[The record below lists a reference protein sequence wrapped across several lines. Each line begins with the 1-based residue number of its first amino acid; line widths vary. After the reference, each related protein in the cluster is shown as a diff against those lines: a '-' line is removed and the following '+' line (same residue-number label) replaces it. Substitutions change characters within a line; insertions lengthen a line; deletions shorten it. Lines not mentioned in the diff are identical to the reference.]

1 MNTGHNNAAAIA
13 VDIAKGWRPNYY
25 LTNMAM
31 SYFQAPGM
39 NVAPSIFPILPVH
52 ASTGSYY
59 IFNKEEIAKDQVK
72 RKPKFGAVDPAVF
85 SHSDDTYK
93 CEVDQ
98 IIVGVDNITALDY
111 QRTGAPATID
121 PRRAKVKQV
130 SEQMNL
136 HLDMVF
142 ANKFFNADAWANVKT
157 GEATASTSKQFVHF
171 DDANADIVGQF
182 DEMKKEILLNGR
194 RMPNKLCLGYR
205 AYKAIKNHPQF
216 LERVTGSGSTPNPA
230 LVNEQV
236 IAAVLGLEEVKVLY
250 ATYNA
255 AEIGQKADMK
265 FVFDDNSALLTYA
278 PKEVDLEE
286 PSAGYIYT
294 WDMLGNGQWMATS
307 QYDGPGGSHSEFI
320 EGLMATDMKKTSDD
334 LATFLSG
341 CVSESEVLYMNYVAL
356 KPVNFGGK
364 QYKIGET
371 IPEGVVDERRS
382 LFLKKSGHIA
392 EVASVNGAYAEDLNV
407 NPNTL
412 SIPLL
417 QSKHE
422 LAVNAQQLLQFFATI
437 QKTMEE
443 AKIEIA
449 TMTEEDTPVLQLLH
463 EIDSRK
469 GIKAAVETRL
479 ADLSNDADINQESEA
494 VEETEEPAEQ
504 PEGGEENDV

>member
-72 RKPKFGAVDPAVF
+72 RKPKFGSVDPAVF

-205 AYKAIKNHPQF
+205 SYKAIKNHPQF

-236 IAAVLGLEEVKVLY
+236 IAAVLGLEEVKVL
-250 ATYNA
+250 
-255 AEIGQKADMK
+255 
-265 FVFDDNSALLTYA
+265 S
-278 PKEVDLEE
+278 
-286 PSAGYIYT
+286 
-294 WDMLGNGQWMATS
+294 W
-307 QYDGPGGSHSEFI
+307 SEW
-320 EGLMATDMKKTSDD
+320 G
-334 LATFLSG
+334 
-341 CVSESEVLYMNYVAL
+341 
-356 KPVNFGGK
+356 
-364 QYKIGET
+364 
-371 IPEGVVDERRS
+371 
-382 LFLKKSGHIA
+382 
-392 EVASVNGAYAEDLNV
+392 
-407 NPNTL
+407 
-412 SIPLL
+412 
-417 QSKHE
+417 
-422 LAVNAQQLLQFFATI
+422 
-437 QKTMEE
+437 
-443 AKIEIA
+443 
-449 TMTEEDTPVLQLLH
+449 
-463 EIDSRK
+463 
-469 GIKAAVETRL
+469 
-479 ADLSNDADINQESEA
+479 
-494 VEETEEPAEQ
+494 
-504 PEGGEENDV
+504 

>member
-31 SYFQAPGM
+31 SYFQTPGM
-39 NVAPSIFPILPVH
+39 NVAPSIFPILPVQ
-52 ASTGSYY
+52 ASTGNYY

-72 RKPKFGAVDPAVF
+72 RKPKFGAVQPAVF

-205 AYKAIKNHPQF
+205 AYKAIKNLRKSYRF
-216 LERVTGSGSTPNPA
+216 RVNTESST
-230 LVNEQV
+230 
-236 IAAVLGLEEVKVLY
+236 
-250 ATYNA
+250 
-255 AEIGQKADMK
+255 
-265 FVFDDNSALLTYA
+265 
-278 PKEVDLEE
+278 
-286 PSAGYIYT
+286 
-294 WDMLGNGQWMATS
+294 
-307 QYDGPGGSHSEFI
+307 
-320 EGLMATDMKKTSDD
+320 
-334 LATFLSG
+334 
-341 CVSESEVLYMNYVAL
+341 C
-356 KPVNFGGK
+356 
-364 QYKIGET
+364 
-371 IPEGVVDERRS
+371 
-382 LFLKKSGHIA
+382 
-392 EVASVNGAYAEDLNV
+392 
-407 NPNTL
+407 
-412 SIPLL
+412 
-417 QSKHE
+417 
-422 LAVNAQQLLQFFATI
+422 
-437 QKTMEE
+437 
-443 AKIEIA
+443 
-449 TMTEEDTPVLQLLH
+449 
-463 EIDSRK
+463 
-469 GIKAAVETRL
+469 
-479 ADLSNDADINQESEA
+479 
-494 VEETEEPAEQ
+494 
-504 PEGGEENDV
+504 